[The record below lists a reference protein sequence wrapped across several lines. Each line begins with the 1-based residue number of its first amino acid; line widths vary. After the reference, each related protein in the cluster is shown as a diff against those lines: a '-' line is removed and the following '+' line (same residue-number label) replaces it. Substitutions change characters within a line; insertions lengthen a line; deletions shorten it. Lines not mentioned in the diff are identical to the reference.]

1 MREENARGADA
12 DGNRGD
18 HVVGLRVDR
27 GQRVRRDRDEPGRC
41 SIPRHREDRDGH
53 GCRQHEGAP
62 DPEQGHAP
70 AGHRPRQRRPCA
82 RSRARRRNALR
93 RRQRRIVAEHRLLE
107 ALQSLARLE
116 TQFLG
121 EQAARLVVDT
131 QRVRLSA
138 GAIEREHQLPAK
150 AFAQWMLR
158 NQSLQL
164 RSDVGVAAES
174 QIRLE
179 PLLDCAEAQ
188 LVQPADLALSER
200 VVGEVG
206 EGRPAPEGE
215 RFSERRGRVL
225 GVAGGQLSPSLLDE
239 APEPVDVQLVRP
251 HLEHVTA
258 GMRTQ
263 DPGTRLGRRIPR
275 VGLERLPQTR
285 DIDLDVLHGIR
296 RRPFVPD
303 GSISRSTETTSF
315 RCRSSIARTIR
326 CWRPPSST
334 SRPWSS

>member
-1 MREENARGADA
+1 MREENACGADA
-12 DGNRGD
+12 HGNRGD
-18 HVVGLRVDR
+18 HVIGLRVDR
-27 GQRVRRDRDEPGRC
+27 GQRVRRDGDEPGRC
-41 SIPRHREDRDGH
+41 SVPRHRENRDGH
-53 GCRQHEGAP
+53 GCSQHEGAP

-70 AGHRPRQRRPCA
+70 AGHRPPQRRPCT

-93 RRQRRIVAEHRLLE
+93 RRQRRIVVEHRLLE

-121 EQAARLVVDT
+121 QQAARVVVDT
-131 QRVRLSA
+131 QGVRLSA

-206 EGRPAPEGE
+206 EGRPTPEGE

-225 GVAGGQLSPSLLDE
+225 GAAGGQLAPSLLDE
-239 APEPVDVQLVRP
+239 APEAVDVQLVRP

-258 GMRTQ
+258 GMRAQ
-263 DPGTRLGRRIPR
+263 DPGTRRGRGAPR
-275 VGLERLPQTR
+275 VGLERLAQT
-285 DIDLDVLHGIR
+285 
-296 RRPFVPD
+296 
-303 GSISRSTETTSF
+303 
-315 RCRSSIARTIR
+315 
-326 CWRPPSST
+326 
-334 SRPWSS
+334 